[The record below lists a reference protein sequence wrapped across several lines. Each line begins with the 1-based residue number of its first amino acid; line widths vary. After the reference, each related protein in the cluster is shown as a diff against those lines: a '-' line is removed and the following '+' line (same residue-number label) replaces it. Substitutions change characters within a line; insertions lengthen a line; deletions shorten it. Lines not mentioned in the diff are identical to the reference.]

1 MDLNKLIEIVDEGYP
16 DGLVKASF
24 EEGDEGSL
32 GDTLA
37 LFIAREVKDTFDEG
51 ATDEAQVAEAIR
63 VMEMARREL
72 GDVLVALEKVRF
84 TKTGNAVR

>member
-16 DGLVKASF
+16 DGFVKRCF
-24 EEGDEGSL
+24 DNPKKDH

-37 LFIAREVKDTFDEG
+37 LFLAREVKDTFDAD

-72 GDVLVALEKVRF
+72 GDVLVVLERVKF